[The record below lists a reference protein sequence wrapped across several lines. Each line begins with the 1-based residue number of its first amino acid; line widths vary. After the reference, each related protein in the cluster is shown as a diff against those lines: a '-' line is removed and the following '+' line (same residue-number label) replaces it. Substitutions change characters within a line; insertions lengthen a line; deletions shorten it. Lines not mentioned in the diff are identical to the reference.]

1 MWFAK
6 KFLQAIALPAAL
18 GLGSGAALS
27 ADFDGSKPLLCAT
40 FEAHGCDAGD
50 QCLRVLP
57 ARVGL
62 PEFLRIDFAKQV
74 IIGPKRTTPIVSI
87 ERSPGQMLLQGTE
100 LGIGWTVA
108 LDTASGKM
116 NATLVN
122 REVAFAVFGACTP
135 Q

>member
-6 KFLQAIALPAAL
+6 RWLRIIALPAAL
-18 GLGSGAALS
+18 GLAPEAVLA
-27 ADFDGSKPLLCAT
+27 ADFDGSKALLCAT
-40 FEAHGCDAGD
+40 IEAHGCDAGD
-50 QCLRVLP
+50 DCLRVLP
-57 ARVGL
+57 TRVGL
-62 PEFLRIDFAKQV
+62 PQFLRIDFAKQA

-87 ERSPGQMLLQGTE
+87 ERSPGQILLQGTE

-122 REVAFAVFGACTP
+122 REVAFAVYGACTP

>member
-6 KFLQAIALPAAL
+6 RFVQAVALPAAL
-18 GLGSGAALS
+18 GLGSGGALA

-40 FEAHGCDAGD
+40 IEAHGCDAGE

-57 ARVGL
+57 HRVGL
-62 PEFLRIDFAKQV
+62 PQFLRIDFAKQA

-100 LGIGWTVA
+100 LGLGWTVA
-108 LDTASGKM
+108 LDTASGRIS
-116 NATLVN
+116 ATLVN
-122 REVAFAVFGACTP
+122 REVAFAMFGACTP

>member
-1 MWFAK
+1 MWSAK
-6 KFLQAIALPAAL
+6 KILHAVVLPTAL
-18 GLGSGAALS
+18 GLVSGAALS

-50 QCLRVLP
+50 TCLRVLP

-62 PEFLRIDFAKQV
+62 PQFLRIDFAKQA
-74 IIGPKRTTPIVSI
+74 IIGPKRTTPIASI
-87 ERSPGQMLLQGTE
+87 ERGPGQMLLQGTE
-100 LGIGWTVA
+100 LGIGWTIA
-108 LDTASGKM
+108 LDTASGRIS
-116 NATLVN
+116 ATLVN